1 MKTNSF
7 NLDMAPA
14 YKAVMAEEQHN
25 SIDTFNYRERDFV
38 ELVADLSGV
47 SAVLSIIQRDIDEGE
62 MIETKALVSAIYA
75 AAGIVDR
82 VIGDMNDLE
91 VRHMNMLRDYKNVCE
106 KLFKYEDNH
115 CVQAG

>member
-14 YKAVMAEEQHN
+14 YKAVKAEEQHN
-25 SIDTFNYRERDFV
+25 SIDTFNYRDRDFV
-38 ELVADLSGV
+38 ELIADLSG
-47 SAVLSIIQRDIDEGE
+47 AKTVLTIIQRDMDEGDT
-62 MIETKALVSAIYA
+62 IDTKDVVMAIYA

-106 KLFKYEDNH
+106 KLYKYEDNH